1 MKKVIW
7 IVVVVLVVL
16 FISGSCSAYN
26 RMVTAEES
34 VNTTWADVEA
44 QYQRRS
50 DLIPN
55 LVNTVKGYA
64 AHEQATFTEVVEA
77 RAQAMSFKLDA
88 ADLTPEKQVQT
99 GCSGPD
105 AREAGR
111 VSAGAAE
118 GGIGS
123 GTSDRRCGAISRL
136 EGQPEFPGAASP
148 TGRNGKPD
156 RRGPHTLQRCDPA
169 V

>member
-1 MKKVIW
+1 M
-7 IVVVVLVVL
+7 VVLVVL

-88 ADLTPEKQVQT
+88 ADLTPEK
-99 GCSGPD
+99 P
-105 AREAGR
+105 GR

-136 EGQPEFPGAASP
+136 EGQPEFPGACKPNWKERKTGSPWPAHASTMRP
-148 TGRNGKPD
+148 GSIM
-156 RRGPHTLQRCDPA
+156 
-169 V
+169 

>member
-26 RMVTAEES
+26 RMVTAEET

-64 AHEQATFTEVVEA
+64 AHEQSTFTEVVEA

-88 ADLTPEKQVQT
+88 ADLTPEKLAEFQQAKVYININNPFVFTPFDGQDPQV
-99 GCSGPD
+99 
-105 AREAGR
+105 
-111 VSAGAAE
+111 
-118 GGIGS
+118 
-123 GTSDRRCGAISRL
+123 GTDKKSYPSVTSYQLGVNL
-136 EGQPEFPGAASP
+136 NF
-148 TGRNGKPD
+148 
-156 RRGPHTLQRCDPA
+156 
-169 V
+169 